1 MTGKLVT
8 LVALF
13 TLVLSAAAFASP
25 ADPDL
30 AGETE
35 AGAGEVE
42 LEARVGEHEQGEEEF
57 ELYVGPQDEIIAE
70 VDDRLVD

>member
-13 TLVLSAAAFASP
+13 SLLLSTAAFASP

-30 AGETE
+30 AGETA
-35 AGAGEVE
+35 AGIGEVE
-42 LEARVGEHEQGEEEF
+42 MEARVGEHDQEEEEF
-57 ELYVGPQDEIIAE
+57 ELYLGRQEEITAGVE
-70 VDDRLVD
+70 DRRVD